1 MVYVYLKQIMI
12 MINPGQLRRIDVI
25 DLNNFGIGNESDEI
39 RHHFDKNSI
48 TILLGGLIIYP
59 ETVNEK
65 KICLVTVFYIMKPS
79 LFLHSCRE
87 QLNYM
92 N

>member
-1 MVYVYLKQIMI
+1 MVLYVYLKQIII

-65 KICLVTVFYIMKPS
+65 NLLGNCL
-79 LFLHSCRE
+79 
-87 QLNYM
+87 LNYETIHAFLS
-92 N
+92 